1 MSWTDKVGSLLKQ
14 YATAG
19 GAAAQPA
26 PDVHAHF
33 DEVSQAVPSGTL
45 AEGLAAAFRSDSTPA
60 LGQMVSSLFAQSNG
74 EQKAGLLNHLISSV
88 NPATLMQILSGT
100 AMAGTLSG
108 GTTPLTASQAQQVAP
123 EVVQT
128 LADHEEKT
136 NPSIVD
142 SLSNFYAQHTTLV
155 KTLGGGALTIALAK
169 IAERQRQAQ
178 G

>member
-14 YATAG
+14 YSTSG

-33 DEVSQAVPSGTL
+33 DEVAQAVPPEYLGRRHRRGIPLRQDSCNGSDGFQPLRPIQRRTKGRL
-45 AEGLAAAFRSDSTPA
+45 AKRAD
-60 LGQMVSSLFAQSNG
+60 
-74 EQKAGLLNHLISSV
+74 LLI
-88 NPATLMQILSGT
+88 NPATLTQILSG
-100 AMAGTLSG
+100 AGLGGILSG
-108 GTTPLTASQAQQVAP
+108 LGSSLTPAQAQQIPP
-123 EVVQT
+123 EVVQDM
-128 LADHEEKT
+128 ANHAEKA

-142 SLSNFYAQHTTLV
+142 SLSNFYAQHSALI

-169 IAERQRQAQ
+169 IAQRQNPAH